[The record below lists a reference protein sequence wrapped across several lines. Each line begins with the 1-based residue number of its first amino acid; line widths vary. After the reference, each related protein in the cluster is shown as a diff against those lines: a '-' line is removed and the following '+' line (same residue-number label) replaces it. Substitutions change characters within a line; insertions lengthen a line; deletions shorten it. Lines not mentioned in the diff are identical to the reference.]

1 LEGGIVPTKREQFAQ
16 TIRAQY
22 LGQQMR
28 ELRDAHGKTLKF
40 IAPYLGVEFSTLA
53 RYERAEW
60 PFQLHHVEA
69 LLDVYG
75 VYDEAD
81 RRQLNGLAAN
91 AWRADIWYRAWAKP
105 DPMQGPV
112 PDRWWV
118 HQRAQRIHVY
128 SPTIVPEL
136 LQTEAYAEQIF
147 TDSHTGPSREE
158 RWRKHRH
165 GMAERTKAITAGSD
179 GPSLHVVLD
188 EQVLRRPVGG
198 PKVFEAQLERLV
210 ELGRHS
216 NVDIQILT
224 DNTRVPAGVTGGFTV
239 YQMAMPY
246 PVVACVDH
254 VGGALLIEADG
265 AQRYSDAFDI
275 LANAAEPADQ
285 SIGLINV
292 LKEEL

>member
-1 LEGGIVPTKREQFAQ
+1 MPTKREQFTQ

-40 IAPYLGVEFSTLA
+40 VSAYLGVEFSTLA

-60 PFQLHHVEA
+60 PFQLHHVGP

-91 AWRADIWYRAWAKP
+91 AWRADIWYRSWAKP

-118 HQRAQRIHVY
+118 HQRAQKICVY

-158 RWRKHRH
+158 QWRKHRH
-165 GMAERTKAITAGSD
+165 GLTERTKAITANPD

-188 EQVLRRPVGG
+188 ENVLRKPIGG
-198 PKVFEAQLERLV
+198 PKVLEAQLERLV
-210 ELGRHS
+210 ELGRHA

-224 DNTRVPAGVTGGFTV
+224 NHTRLPAGITAGFTV
-239 YQMAMPY
+239 YQMPMPY
-246 PVVACVDH
+246 PPVARIDH
-254 VGGALLIEADG
+254 LGGTLLIETDG
-265 AQRYSDAFDI
+265 AQRYSDAFDT
-275 LANAAEPADQ
+275 LTKTAEPADQ
-285 SIGLINV
+285 SIGLIKV
-292 LKEEL
+292 LKAEIQP